1 MGCFAGVVCT
11 VQSGLWQPHLY
22 DIAMMAKFTTYW
34 LVQAERFMAAYRSN
48 RCIIVFDVAGW
59 ALWMAGYLSHLRGS
73 PLVVICTVPYLHAS
87 ILTITNHAT

>member
-11 VQSGLWQPHLY
+11 VQSGLWQPHRY
-22 DIAMMAKFTTYW
+22 DIAMMTKFTTYW

-73 PLVVICTVPYLHAS
+73 PLVAS